1 MINLNNNY
9 LNINASLSF
18 SDLLY
23 INTSKTLQA
32 NIINIPNT
40 VIFTSAS
47 ILQPSSLLPAT
58 TILNFQFFIN
68 GQSVPSSLASFNSYS
83 GGVSVTFN
91 TGSLGFSLETDD
103 NIIAIGKF
111 A

>member
-9 LNINASLSF
+9 LNVNSSF
-18 SDLLY
+18 SFNDLLY
-23 INTSKTLQA
+23 INTAKTLQA
-32 NIINIPNT
+32 DVISVPDTI
-40 VIFTSAS
+40 IFTGAS

-58 TILNFQFFIN
+58 TISNFQFFIN

-91 TGSLGFSLETDD
+91 TGSLGFSLETND